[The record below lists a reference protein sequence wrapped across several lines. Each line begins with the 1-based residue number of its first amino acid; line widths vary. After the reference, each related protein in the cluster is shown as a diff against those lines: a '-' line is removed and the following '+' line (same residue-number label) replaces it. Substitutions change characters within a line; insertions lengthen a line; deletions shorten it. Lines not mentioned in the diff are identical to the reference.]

1 MRLLNRGFV
10 AVAFIM
16 ACPVA
21 GSMPG
26 MGAFLFL
33 WFSVSRIFAVFAA
46 GLVDDAAIMNAKV
59 VNPK

>member
-1 MRLLNRGFV
+1 MLLPSSWH
-10 AVAFIM
+10 A
-16 ACPVA
+16 PVA